1 MDCKCKIIGMVDAEG
16 ADEGRDGR
24 KRRGFKAKERT
35 TGGFSHLFLFDCN
48 ELKTSD
54 LIIYILSKELDVDF
68 PGAVFVGAYAFND
81 SFLAQTRQ
89 SLVYT
94 GLRQL

>member
-24 KRRGFKAKERT
+24 KRGGLTAKERT

-81 SFLAQTRQ
+81 SFLA
-89 SLVYT
+89 
-94 GLRQL
+94 